1 MSPFAFLKETGGR
14 FKEKPFSV
22 KDKDF

>member
-1 MSPFAFLKETGGR
+1 MSPFAFLEETGGR